1 MKASQIGRVA
11 VLSLAVLASS
21 CGSAVRQGNTTSF
34 LIVNSLEFARG
45 AEPDTFTS
53 NLLSDVI
60 TIVDGA
66 ASHYNDLARVTFSL
80 GLKDPGSST
89 SPNAPTQNQFI
100 TVDRY
105 HVRFFRADGRN
116 TPGVDVPYEFDG
128 AFTATVGDAEVQAGF
143 TVVRNI
149 AKREAP
155 LQALVSNGL
164 VLTTIA
170 EITFYG
176 RDQTGRSVSATARAS
191 IDFGNFADP
200 KSDS

>member
-1 MKASQIGRVA
+1 MKASHIGRVA
-11 VLSLAVLASS
+11 VLSLAVVASS

-45 AEPDTFTS
+45 AEPDTFTA

-100 TVDRY
+100 TIDRY

-116 TPGVDVPYEFDG
+116 TQGVDVPYEFDG
-128 AFTATVGDAEVQAGF
+128 AFTATVGDADVQAGF